1 MTPNR
6 RIALNIAATYGR
18 SLVAL
23 VCGLISGR
31 WVLMTLGVVDYGIF
45 GLIGGL
51 VAFVTFLNGILSGAV
66 ARFYALSVGK
76 GDLAECRRW
85 FSTAVS
91 VHTVVPVLL
100 MAVGYPLGVHAIG
113 HWLTIP
119 ADRIG
124 DAIWVWRFTCVGAL
138 ASMVNV
144 PFSAM
149 FVAKQRFG
157 EVSLYGIAATVVNV
171 GILYFM
177 VTHPG
182 AWLVRLSAWC
192 CALSV
197 LPAVVTAIRARYLF
211 DECRIVRAHLWSV
224 PDVRE
229 LGGFIGWM
237 TAGGFGLLLRDSGMT
252 ILVNKLFGPARN
264 ASLSVATTVS
274 GHASAL
280 TGSVT
285 SAFLPAITA
294 AYGAGDSCRA
304 ERFANTLCKFSV
316 LALLPFVIPLALEI
330 DEVMR
335 LWLKVPPEGAQSLCV
350 WIMASVVV
358 DRLTSGLWAM
368 LEASG
373 RVAVWQSVGCAIKI
387 GGLLLAGGL
396 ALSGLGLDSIGIA
409 LLVIA
414 VLDGVLHLVLTRVYL
429 GASFRT
435 WSVRIAGPLLAAA
448 MLATAVGSLPRLFL
462 EQTFVRVCVTTIVA
476 NMALGL
482 AGWFCILSAEE
493 RIAARKL
500 ISGGMHRK

>member
-31 WVLMTLGVVDYGIF
+31 WVLMSLGVVDYGIF
-45 GLIGGL
+45 GLVGGL
-51 VAFVTFLNGILSGAV
+51 VAFVTFLNGVLSGAV
-66 ARFYALSVGK
+66 ARFYALLVGK

-91 VHTVVPVLL
+91 VHTAVPVVL
-100 MAVGYPLGVHAIG
+100 MAVGYPVGVYAITR
-113 HWLTIP
+113 WLTIP
-119 ADRIG
+119 VDRIG
-124 DAIWVWRFTCVGAL
+124 DAIWVWRFTCVGAF
-138 ASMVNV
+138 ASMVSV
-144 PFSAM
+144 PFGAM

-157 EVSLYGIAATVVNV
+157 EVSLYGIVATVVNV
-171 GILYFM
+171 GVLYFM

-182 AWLVRLSAWC
+182 TWLVRLSAWC
-192 CALSV
+192 CALTV
-197 LPAVVTAIRARYLF
+197 LPAVVTAVRARYLF
-211 DECRIVRAHLWSV
+211 DECRIVRAHLWSM
-224 PDVRE
+224 PDICE

-264 ASLSVATTVS
+264 ASLSVSTTVS

-294 AYGAGDSCRA
+294 AYGAGDLCRA

-330 DEVMR
+330 DEVMT
-335 LWLKVPPEGAQSLCV
+335 LWLKVLPEGAQSLCV
-350 WIMASVVV
+350 WIMAAVVV

-373 RVAVWQSVGCAIKI
+373 RVAVWQTVGCAIKV

-409 LLVIA
+409 LLAIA
-414 VLDGVLHLVLTRVYL
+414 VLDGALHLILTRLYL
-429 GASFRT
+429 GVSSVS
-435 WSVRIAGPLLAAA
+435 WSIRIAGPLLAAA
-448 MLATAVGSLPRLFL
+448 MLAAAVGSLPRLFL
-462 EQTFVRVCVTTIVA
+462 EQTFARVCVTTIVA
-476 NMALGL
+476 NVALGL
-482 AGWFCILSAEE
+482 AGWFFILSAED

-500 ISGGMHRK
+500 VMLKGRG